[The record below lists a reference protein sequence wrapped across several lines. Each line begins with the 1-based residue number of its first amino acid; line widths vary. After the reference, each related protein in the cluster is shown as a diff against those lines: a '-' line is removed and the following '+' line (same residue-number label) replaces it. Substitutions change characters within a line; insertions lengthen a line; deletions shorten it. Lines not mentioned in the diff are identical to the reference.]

1 MYSFCNTRS
10 SLHSQEFV
18 DDYNQFRERIADL
31 DRRLASIVC
40 QGFDDCPSTE
50 AALKVK
56 PKLIPHIL
64 LKLALITTP
73 QIFLNFAVLL

>member
-1 MYSFCNTRS
+1 MEDIDLI
-10 SLHSQEFV
+10 SLVSQEFV

-50 AALKVK
+50 SALKVK
-56 PKLIPHIL
+56 LLSGCFQCLMTLETKEIL
-64 LKLALITTP
+64 
-73 QIFLNFAVLL
+73 VC